1 MTTSLRNNGI
11 AWLAS
16 YPKSGNTWFR
26 ALLSNYLANRDECV
40 PLDEL
45 KAPWGIARRTLDTL
59 TGLDASLLLPEE
71 LQTLWPALN
80 RQLAATMP
88 APRLLKTHA
97 ALMPAN
103 GFLDLQGSAGAI
115 YLVRNPLAVC
125 VSFAHHR
132 ASSID
137 DTIALMHNRQHS
149 MRHSGHD
156 WHPALT
162 ECVSSWRDHVTG
174 WVDTNALPT
183 QVIRYEDLLDD
194 TASIFA
200 EAVAFLG
207 LDVDAGRIAQAVKL
221 STFERLQTQES
232 SHGFRE
238 KGSRTARFFRQ
249 GKKDSWQEK
258 LNRRQINALLNTN
271 GEIMERFGYS
281 TRLPATIA

>member
-1 MTTSLRNNGI
+1 MTTSLRNSGI
-11 AWLAS
+11 VWLAS

-26 ALLSNYLANRDECV
+26 ALLSNYLANRDASV

-45 KAPWGIARRTLDTL
+45 KVPWGIARRALDTL

-71 LQTLWPALN
+71 LQPLWPALN
-80 RQLAATMP
+80 RQLAATLP

-103 GFLDLQGSAGAI
+103 GFLDPHGSAGAI

-162 ECVSSWRDHVTG
+162 ECVSSWHDNVSG

-183 QVIRYEDLLDD
+183 RVIRYEDLLDD
-194 TASIFA
+194 TAAAFTG
-200 EAVAFLG
+200 AVAFLG
-207 LDVDAGRIAQAVKL
+207 LDVDAGRIAHAVRL

-238 KGSRTARFFRQ
+238 KNPRAARFFRQ
-249 GKKDSWQEK
+249 GRKDEWQAT
-258 LNRRQINALLNTN
+258 LNRRQINELLRNH
-271 GEIMERFGYS
+271 GAIMERFGYS
-281 TRLPATIA
+281 THLPATIA